1 MADEVDMPRKV
12 KFLTGYELEL
22 DGDLM
27 AVIESLYQEVVVRKE
42 LMHTYMD
49 MKEEIDNIIGQMNEE
64 ELREYLVESVFLNTV
79 SYENQKLE
87 ALMKSI
93 ASDDVDD

>member
-1 MADEVDMPRKV
+1 VKDSKDKKV

-49 MKEEIDNIIGQMNEE
+49 MKEEIDNITGQMSSE
-64 ELREYLVESVFLNTV
+64 ELQSYLVESLFLNMV

-87 ALMKSI
+87 ALMEKLSEE
-93 ASDDVDD
+93 DDEDAG